1 MKRFISVLLAVLM
14 VLSLSA
20 CEARENKIAQE
31 KAAKVDEMIYNLGT
45 ITINSR
51 IPIEKAEAAYEALD
65 ERAKGFVTR
74 HQELVDARTEFL
86 SIRRQTIVDRVEEA
100 KAKFE
105 ETLDARAYFLTLYD
119 TRKDCHEGEFDVVD
133 DAVKAAE
140 ELCYPGTHFIKLQK
154 VMEKGGITVNE
165 GNVAT
170 YTNDLGSFTAYFTE
184 GGQIFGD
191 LSEVSEVVGYTFD
204 NTAYGSAKD
213 GSVVWGE
220 AARLYSEHLGAY
232 NMKQADI
239 TWGDATKIG
248 QSGIIYVDDRGNELQ
263 FMFTNNAYSYYYQLL
278 LKTVSE

>member
-86 SIRRQTIVDRVEEA
+86 SIRRQSIVDRVEEA
-100 KAKFE
+100 RAKFE
-105 ETLDARAYFLTLYD
+105 ETLDSRAYFLTLYD

-140 ELCYPGTHFIKLQK
+140 ADKKDASSELGGLLLLCANLARRLGCDAEESLADSCKDFILRFKELE
-154 VMEKGGITVNE
+154 EKGGK
-165 GNVAT
+165 
-170 YTNDLGSFTAYFTE
+170 
-184 GGQIFGD
+184 GGKGGKLSD
-191 LSEVSEVVGYTFD
+191 LSASE
-204 NTAYGSAKD
+204 
-213 GSVVWGE
+213 
-220 AARLYSEHLGAY
+220 LYPY
-232 NMKQADI
+232 
-239 TWGDATKIG
+239 
-248 QSGIIYVDDRGNELQ
+248 
-263 FMFTNNAYSYYYQLL
+263 
-278 LKTVSE
+278 

>member
-100 KAKFE
+100 
-105 ETLDARAYFLTLYD
+105 
-119 TRKDCHEGEFDVVD
+119 
-133 DAVKAAE
+133 
-140 ELCYPGTHFIKLQK
+140 I
-154 VMEKGGITVNE
+154 
-165 GNVAT
+165 
-170 YTNDLGSFTAYFTE
+170 
-184 GGQIFGD
+184 
-191 LSEVSEVVGYTFD
+191 
-204 NTAYGSAKD
+204 
-213 GSVVWGE
+213 
-220 AARLYSEHLGAY
+220 
-232 NMKQADI
+232 
-239 TWGDATKIG
+239 
-248 QSGIIYVDDRGNELQ
+248 
-263 FMFTNNAYSYYYQLL
+263 
-278 LKTVSE
+278 